1 MRIKEK
7 VCTVLSVI
15 AIDGTCT
22 NLSILAKKYFEAE
35 KDFDSVALLKQELNK
50 IKKNT

>member
-7 VCTVLSVI
+7 VCTVPSVI
-15 AIDGTCT
+15 AIDGIST
-22 NLSILAKKYFEAE
+22 NLSKHNKKYFKAE